1 MPKPECFV
9 NKKGTVQCTIVQ
21 TNYLL
26 LELFL
31 LPVMNCDRGF
41 VSYSNK
47 GFKGFLYPD
56 ILGTV
61 MAFYQVSSI
70 YTKILKIK
78 TT

>member
-41 VSYSNK
+41 VSYSKNNK
-47 GFKGFLYPD
+47 NKNRLWKHCYF
-56 ILGTV
+56 V
-61 MAFYQVSSI
+61 
-70 YTKILKIK
+70 
-78 TT
+78 